1 MDCSLW
7 SEFYS
12 KVGTSS
18 VVVIIISI
26 RRGVATLMMKRDGR
40 EGIIASVEAH
50 TTLHVVLLHL
60 GLGARPTSK
69 VSVASN
75 RRERGGS
82 GEVVFG
88 QWREAA
94 TSVVI
99 GGHAVLTATACK
111 AAVFS
116 AGGVERRR
124 VGGDPA
130 VRGETAVVHGRLPVD
145 GLETILELGRGTEL
159 PFANYG
165 PDDST
170 TSDRRGEYDDDGQG
184 GVGQTRA
191 PSLGIVAGRGR
202 GGSRDVTGQCYR
214 IDRGR
219 WGIDDG
225 QLLNAR
231 C

>member
-1 MDCSLW
+1 
-7 SEFYS
+7 
-12 KVGTSS
+12 
-18 VVVIIISI
+18 
-26 RRGVATLMMKRDGR
+26 MKRDGR
-40 EGIIASVEAH
+40 EGIITSVEAQ
-50 TTLHVVLLHL
+50 TTLDVILLHL
-60 GLGARPTSK
+60 GLGARPTSE
-69 VSVASN
+69 VSVAPN
-75 RRERGGS
+75 RRERS
-82 GEVVFG
+82 ASSEVVFG

-99 GGHAVLTATACK
+99 GGRAILTAAADK
-111 AAVFS
+111 AAVFGAS
-116 AGGVERRR
+116 RVERRR
-124 VGGDPA
+124 IGGNSA
-130 VRGETAVVHGRLPVD
+130 MRREAAVVHGRLPVD
-145 GLETILELGRGTEL
+145 GLETVLELGRRAEL

-170 TSDRRGEYDDDGQG
+170 TSNRRGEYDDDGQG

-191 PSLGIVAGRGR
+191 ANFGIVAGRGR

-225 QLLNAR
+225 QLLRAR